1 MTDTRR
7 EIDKIFSEMRY
18 RPTPVMAEVIERTVE
33 ALGIEVIFYAYMEGY
48 YHTRD
53 LRTLN
58 REQLKAL
65 FHQVTSSRRHS
76 LAASGASSSRSCG
89 CGSRN

>member
-65 FHQVTSSRRHS
+65 FHHVEACAALLGDDIDTSIDIERDD
-76 LAASGASSSRSCG
+76 A
-89 CGSRN
+89 

>member
-1 MTDTRR
+1 MADTRR
-7 EIDKIFSEMRY
+7 EIDKKISEMRQ
-18 RPTPVMAEVIERTVE
+18 RPAPVMAEVIERTVE

-65 FHQVTSSRRHS
+65 FHHVEACAELLGDDIDTSIDIERDD
-76 LAASGASSSRSCG
+76 A
-89 CGSRN
+89 